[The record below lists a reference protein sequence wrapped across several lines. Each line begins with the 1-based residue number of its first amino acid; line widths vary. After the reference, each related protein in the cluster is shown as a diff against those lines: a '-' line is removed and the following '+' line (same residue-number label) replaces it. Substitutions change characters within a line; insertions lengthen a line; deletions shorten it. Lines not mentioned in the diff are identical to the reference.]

1 MTEPIPSSKNGKFQ
15 CPECDKVYDAANSL
29 GRHRQAA
36 HGVAGSSSA
45 SVAKR
50 KERQAQEKK
59 AAERAASRPAVK
71 RPGPGRPR
79 GIHTK
84 IKNKALVV
92 STPPMNH
99 PRNQD
104 LSRGTPAKNYVQAIT
119 EVAEPAISTNMVAY
133 AAGKLESM
141 AEQIAQE
148 NGLPVREFVVR
159 AVSCLAVIVKA

>member
-1 MTEPIPSSKNGKFQ
+1 MRDRACGRRAERRATRRAGRGAVRS
-15 CPECDKVYDAANSL
+15 DL
-29 GRHRQAA
+29 GRRDDSDGQ
-36 HGVAGSSSA
+36 
-45 SVAKR
+45 
-50 KERQAQEKK
+50 
-59 AAERAASRPAVK
+59 